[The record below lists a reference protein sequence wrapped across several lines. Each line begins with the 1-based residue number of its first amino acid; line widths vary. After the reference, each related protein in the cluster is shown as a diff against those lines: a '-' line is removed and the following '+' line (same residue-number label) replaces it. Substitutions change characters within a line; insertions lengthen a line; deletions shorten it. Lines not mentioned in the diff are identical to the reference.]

1 MLAID
6 LEVRGINDAGA
17 GSPRNYLLSL
27 SFADL
32 EIVIEKS
39 SWVDRQGFAVFFHV
53 LNCEIREFNFLPL
66 NPQDDL
72 LHPTTRHG
80 RRCKWLPAF
89 FPESHSD
96 RRLASLCMRVCDAF
110 AQQEFRRRRTRGGA
124 RRVRNCLAAHSLD
137 RNSPC
142 CSAVD
147 F

>member
-72 LHPTTRHG
+72 LHPTTRHV
-80 RRCKWLPAF
+80 RRCKCFPAF
-89 FPESHSD
+89 FPYSHSY
-96 RRLASLCMRVCDAF
+96 RLRAVLFLRVCS
-110 AQQEFRRRRTRGGA
+110 
-124 RRVRNCLAAHSLD
+124 SL
-137 RNSPC
+137 
-142 CSAVD
+142 
-147 F
+147 

>member
-53 LNCEIREFNFLPL
+53 LNCEIREFEK
-66 NPQDDL
+66 DE
-72 LHPTTRHG
+72 
-80 RRCKWLPAF
+80 RRIIFHMPGFFELFWNTGTALSIVTQGNLSSSQMAF
-89 FPESHSD
+89 CGANGAGSSSDAIVTSMISESFVS
-96 RRLASLCMRVCDAF
+96 SK
-110 AQQEFRRRRTRGGA
+110 
-124 RRVRNCLAAHSLD
+124 NK
-137 RNSPC
+137 
-142 CSAVD
+142 
-147 F
+147 